1 MYQQDARLLGK
12 LRFARS
18 LSLFVIK
25 RGHGLAILVLSANAK
40 GNKIAVDQAMAV
52 VAPLV
57 IVVVAKEPG
66 TVGELGINLAKKV
79 LNGIVIELPVAL
91 STPFPTRVTPAPWYQ
106 APLRLKQLRDPKR

>member
-1 MYQQDARLLGK
+1 
-12 LRFARS
+12 
-18 LSLFVIK
+18 
-25 RGHGLAILVLSANAK
+25 
-40 GNKIAVDQAMAV
+40 MAV